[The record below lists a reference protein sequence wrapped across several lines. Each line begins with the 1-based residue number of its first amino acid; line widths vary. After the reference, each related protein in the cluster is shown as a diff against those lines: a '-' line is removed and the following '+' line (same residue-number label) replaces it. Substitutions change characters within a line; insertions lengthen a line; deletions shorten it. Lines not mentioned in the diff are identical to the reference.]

1 MKKRLRIL
9 IALPSDILRIG
20 FATILK
26 NYMSIDVLVFEVS
39 DMFNLKEQLIINK
52 PDLLIIE
59 PSSIGMFKLDKIRRQ
74 AQNSNLKIAALL
86 TGMVDHRILLPYD
99 VAISVFD
106 TTKVIEK
113 KILSLKIKN
122 TEKDDN
128 QRQELSSREKEIV
141 ICIVKGM
148 SNQQIADE
156 LFLSKYTIMAHRR
169 NIASKL
175 QIHSTAGLT
184 IYAIVNKLVDINEVK
199 NL

>member
-1 MKKRLRIL
+1 M
-9 IALPSDILRIG
+9 
-20 FATILK
+20 
-26 NYMSIDVLVFEVS
+26 
-39 DMFNLKEQLIINK
+39 
-52 PDLLIIE
+52 
-59 PSSIGMFKLDKIRRQ
+59 DKIRKH
-74 AQNSNLKIAALL
+74 AQNNNLKIIALL
-86 TGMVDHRILLPYD
+86 NNIVEHRVLLPYD
-99 VAISVFD
+99 LVISIFD

-113 KILSLKIKN
+113 KILSLKIK
-122 TEKDDN
+122 TDDKDDAK
-128 QRQELSSREKEIV
+128 QELSSREKEIV

-175 QIHSTAGLT
+175 EIHSTAGLT